1 MSMNFTVTLDQVNF
15 FGLIFFVSS
24 KQWINN
30 NLIIVPIQIQSYL
43 NSWIKSIF
51 RYLEHKVHFYYR
63 TRLLSIFVTW
73 FFLFEHELFRPL
85 LISLGLYFMKVFL
98 KMLNILFCFMT
109 HILFMTSRYFYI
121 KNSLIHDLFIPLI
134 SNNYVGTYEHT
145 FNIII
150 TIKMHVNHDNQIN
163 DHYLPEE
170 LKAKL
175 F

>member
-1 MSMNFTVTLDQVNF
+1 MSFLDPCLF
-15 FGLIFFVSS
+15 HEGF
-24 KQWINN
+24 
-30 NLIIVPIQIQSYL
+30 
-43 NSWIKSIF
+43 
-51 RYLEHKVHFYYR
+51 LENA
-63 TRLLSIFVTW
+63 
-73 FFLFEHELFRPL
+73 E
-85 LISLGLYFMKVFL
+85 YF
-98 KMLNILFCFMT
+98 FCFMT